1 MIMSHFLINTFWR
14 LGQKYEKKN
23 HFFLFKWELWNLLT
37 FLHQTLTL
45 SEKKQVAKSFWTD
58 FILLCDAD
66 SFARLPPARPTT
78 PPFLSNQPWTT
89 FRHQHCIVIHN
100 CITTTTHYCTVIVCT
115 STTTGFLQFWNFML
129 LIWLVL
135 YEIFCLST
143 SKSSF

>member
-66 SFARLPPARPTT
+66 SFAILPPARPTT

-100 CITTTTHYCTVIVCT
+100 CITTKGQLISEWLFGV
-115 STTTGFLQFWNFML
+115 FNFPKKQ
-129 LIWLVL
+129 
-135 YEIFCLST
+135 
-143 SKSSF
+143 SKNVTNFYPRI